1 MRRLFL
7 LLVCAL
13 PLFAAACGSDGPTSI
28 EDTEFAPNLGVD
40 LSAMTRT
47 STGLYYRDA
56 IVGTG
61 ALAQSNSRVS
71 MHYRGWLADG
81 TLFANGAAPQPPLG
95 PFVLGTG
102 YVIKGWDQ
110 GIPGMRVGGIRQL
123 VIPPSLAYGA
133 EGRGSIPP
141 NSVLVFEVSLVSV
154 Q

>member
-47 STGLYYRDA
+47 STGLYYRDLT
-56 IVGTG
+56 VGTG
-61 ALAQSNSRVS
+61 AVAATGKTVT
-71 MHYRGWLADG
+71 MYYRGWLTDG
-81 TLFANGAAPQPPLG
+81 ILFDSRVRPQAPLQA
-95 PFVLGTG
+95 FVLGSG
-102 YVIKGWDQ
+102 FVIKGWDQ
-110 GIPGMRVGGIRQL
+110 GIVGMRVGGKRQL

-141 NSVLVFEVSLVSV
+141 NAVLVFEIELAGLL
-154 Q
+154 